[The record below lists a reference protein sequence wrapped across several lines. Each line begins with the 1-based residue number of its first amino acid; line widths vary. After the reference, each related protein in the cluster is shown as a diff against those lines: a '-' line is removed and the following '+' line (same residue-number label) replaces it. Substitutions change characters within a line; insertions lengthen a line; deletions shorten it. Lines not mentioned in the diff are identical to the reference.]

1 MHEIDPSNSYGT
13 PEGPETLTSG
23 SPTEPRVVVEV
34 DQIDGKS
41 AHDIH
46 AKNKKSSIR

>member
-23 SPTEPRVVVEV
+23 LPTKPQADVEV

-41 AHDIH
+41 AHETH
-46 AKNKKSSIR
+46 EETKESRIR